1 MPDQVEWLN
10 EREWGESLVRVFN
23 QWKTNFVANAEKLAE
38 LAEREAKSRA
48 PVRTGRL
55 RDGCVGRMEET
66 EMSVSAILQNE
77 VPYAGFIEF
86 GTRHMRARP
95 FMRPGYA
102 AAQNAYDKIMVEG
115 CE

>member
-1 MPDQVEWLN
+1 
-10 EREWGESLVRVFN
+10 
-23 QWKTNFVANAEKLAE
+23 
-38 LAEREAKSRA
+38 
-48 PVRTGRL
+48 
-55 RDGCVGRMEET
+55 
-66 EMSVSAILQNE
+66 VSAILQNE